1 MHITWHACFTLEQ
14 THERISC
21 SRWTRIFLFNFCSTN
36 FQTISYSLFLLSL
49 KCFQTVFKAFLGCFI
64 VWYEMF
70 TTTLQKLWSQWADQS
85 MTFFHFSSE
94 ESPASVVKVRAAFSN
109 PQVFASLLYVIKKIN
124 VPCLSTSR
132 YYHLVSWG
140 IPFVVACLPL
150 INDHYGPA
158 GAWW

>member
-21 SRWTRIFLFNFCSTN
+21 SCWTRIFLFNFCSTN
-36 FQTISYSLFLLSL
+36 FQTISCSLFLLSL

-85 MTFFHFSSE
+85 MTYSISPVKSHQQVWSKWGLLFRTLKYLQVYYMWYKKLMYHVCPPLGITTLFLGVFH
-94 ESPASVVKVRAAFSN
+94 
-109 PQVFASLLYVIKKIN
+109 LL
-124 VPCLSTSR
+124 
-132 YYHLVSWG
+132 
-140 IPFVVACLPL
+140 
-150 INDHYGPA
+150 
-158 GAWW
+158 